1 MTKIILTLW
10 YHWKAVLG
18 WGLAVMLALTTLLLS
33 RADAW
38 VQDYQHF
45 PEGEAT
51 VVVDR
56 FCRTAWP
63 PTSGRV
69 DPCDY
74 HTEQAWRSAIRTA
87 LQAWNAAGAG
97 FRFHERAARAGE
109 EPCRGGQDGTVY
121 IILAHPNEV
130 CLNLRALTA
139 DARADS
145 GFRPQVSWVY
155 INALQ
160 TAARDMGAITRLLT
174 HELGHVVGLGHP
186 DEAGQSV
193 PAIMNSVI
201 YYDHLQPD
209 DIAGVQALY
218 GTQQEPEALVGFLGN
233 PRDGSSHSGVSV
245 ISGWVCEAE
254 TVEIQIWSPNGGPV
268 VVEPAAYGT
277 SRPDTAYRPDG
288 TILCGDTDNGFGLL
302 FNWNNRE
309 EGEHIVDVLVDGELL
324 DRATVYLTNFGT
336 DFLRGASGRY
346 VLEDFPDPGESVVI
360 EWEEALQNFVIVE
373 RR

>member
-1 MTKIILTLW
+1 MQTEEEQVRLCPKQVILC
-10 YHWKAVLG
+10 LG
-18 WGLAVMLALTTLLLS
+18 FWFCGLGS
-33 RADAW
+33 ADAW
-38 VQDYQHF
+38 VKEHQPF

-51 VVVDR
+51 VVLHW
-56 FCRTAWP
+56 FCQRQNCNPEIQEQWWQDMIQEALNKWNAIDAGFMFQTR
-63 PTSGRV
+63 RV
-69 DPCDY
+69 RSTDDPCNLPGEVAVIL
-74 HTEQAWRSAIRTA
+74 TEDGRLCQ
-87 LQAWNAAGAG
+87 GDG
-97 FRFHERAARAGE
+97 
-109 EPCRGGQDGTVY
+109 PMRGGPNTITGRTEYRPTRHSARVY
-121 IILAHPNEV
+121 IKAPDDFLFEV
-130 CLNLRALTA
+130 APSDVQFLLGALL
-139 DARADS
+139 
-145 GFRPQVSWVY
+145 V
-155 INALQ
+155 
-160 TAARDMGAITRLLT
+160 
-174 HELGHVVGLGHP
+174 HEFGHVVGLGHP
-186 DEAGQSV
+186 DQAGQQVSSV
-193 PAIMNSVI
+193 MNSNHSPF
-201 YYDHLQPD
+201 DQQPLAD
-209 DIAGVQALY
+209 DIAGAQALY
-218 GTQQEPEALVGFLGN
+218 STQQEPEALVGFLGN

-346 VLEDFPDPGESVVI
+346 VLEGFPKPGQSVVV